1 MAARLVVTANQMMR
15 LNRGGA
21 CDGSGESLYGGWRKV
36 ILGEGRKK
44 KKSKMVLSCA
54 GPGQQDTSTH
64 RHLIFSEPQ
73 NMGTGKAIQM
83 KITSIYILEC
93 LFFSSSLVYFWEMSG
108 SAASLLLCVGHV
120 KCFLS
125 NLALLLQLQKGD
137 EHLSAIS
144 WCSEVEARPHLTD
157 DAVHSV
163 LL

>member
-1 MAARLVVTANQMMR
+1 MR

-36 ILGEGRKK
+36 ILGGGRKK
-44 KKSKMVLSCA
+44 KIKDGAELCRTRA
-54 GPGQQDTSTH
+54 TGHFYTH

-83 KITSIYILEC
+83 KIPSIYILEC
-93 LFFSSSLVYFWEMSG
+93 LRFSSSLVYFWEMSG
-108 SAASLLLCVGHV
+108 STASLLLCVGHV